1 MIPFTL
7 DEQQGHG
14 SLPVSLLC
22 ISPSRQ
28 RTLDAGSGLSQPRQ
42 PGGRK
47 LSESDKIPTTGRPAE
62 AERGNRVVGS
72 CLPCAQKRR
81 ASVGSQTAS
90 TPATDQQK
98 RSEAAR
104 WSEVGN
110 ASGRLS
116 QRGSRT
122 ASDHRATSRS
132 GARQPSGRKLSALRT
147 EAQGKRRKPDRFQPP
162 SNQQKRSAAARV
174 VGSGKCLREAFTA
187 WKPDRFRASDRP
199 AEAERG
205 CSLVGSGKCLRE
217 TFSAWK
223 PDRFRLLIDQQ
234 KRSAVARWSEAKPT
248 SPGSW

>member
-1 MIPFTL
+1 MCKLATNMIPFTL

-122 ASDHRATSRS
+122 ASA
-132 GARQPSGRKLSALRT
+132 
-147 EAQGKRRKPDRFQPP
+147 PP
-162 SNQQKRSAAARV
+162 
-174 VGSGKCLREAFTA
+174 
-187 WKPDRFRASDRP
+187 
-199 AEAERG
+199 
-205 CSLVGSGKCLRE
+205 
-217 TFSAWK
+217 
-223 PDRFRLLIDQQ
+223 IDQQ
-234 KRSAVARWSEAKPT
+234 KRSEAARWSEVGNV
-248 SPGSW
+248 SGRHSRRGSRTASDS